1 MLKKI
6 EKKYAEIIVFTTT
19 VLIAKL
25 AYDLLMKALPTIKST
40 SSKYYDVM
48 IGMFLTV
55 AVFFPL
61 YDLVHSAIQKQ
72 VIGYISNSKKM
83 HKHNLV
89 GMTIAFATLLVILFG
104 LFMKIKFN
112 INIIA
117 DAWNALFHLFS
128 AKHKK

>member
-6 EKKYAEIIVFTTT
+6 EKKYAEVIVFTIT

-25 AYDLLMKALPTIKST
+25 AYDLIMKSLPVIQST

-48 IGMFLTV
+48 IGMVLTV

-61 YDLVHSAIQKQ
+61 YNIVHSSIEKQ
-72 VIGYISNSKKM
+72 MIGYINNSKKM
-83 HKHNLV
+83 HKHNLI
-89 GMTIAFATLLVILFG
+89 GMTVAFAGLLLILFG
-104 LFMKIKFN
+104 LFMKVKFN

-117 DAWNALFHLFS
+117 DGWNALIHSFS
-128 AKHKK
+128 KPKM